1 MSRKE
6 KIKENLGN
14 YNIYLAGL
22 VNLLIALIG
31 FTFSTVSE
39 LIKTPFWISIMGFCG
54 IFIVA
59 FSIYLLQRK
68 MTKLQDELGGL

>member
-1 MSRKE
+1 M
-6 KIKENLGN
+6 
-14 YNIYLAGL
+14 
-22 VNLLIALIG
+22 IG
-31 FTFSTVSE
+31 FTFSSVSE

>member
-1 MSRKE
+1 MSRIE

-22 VNLLIALIG
+22 VNSLIALIG
-31 FTFSTVSE
+31 FTFSSVSE

-59 FSIYLLQRK
+59 SSIYLLQRK

>member
-22 VNLLIALIG
+22 VNSLIALIG
-31 FTFSTVSE
+31 FTFSSVSE
-39 LIKTPFWISIMGFCG
+39 LIKTPFWISIMGFAV
-54 IFIVA
+54 F
-59 FSIYLLQRK
+59 LL
-68 MTKLQDELGGL
+68 